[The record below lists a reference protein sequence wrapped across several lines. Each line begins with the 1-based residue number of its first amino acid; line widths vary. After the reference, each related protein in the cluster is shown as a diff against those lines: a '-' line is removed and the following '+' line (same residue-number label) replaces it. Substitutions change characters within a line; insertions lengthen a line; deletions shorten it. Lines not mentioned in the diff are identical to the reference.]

1 MTDSK
6 YIDVIYS
13 IDKKPFSSYPKK
25 LIKYLKTT
33 YNLDL
38 NSKILELG
46 CGRGEFINEF
56 TELGMRGFGIDLS
69 DYAKKFCKN
78 A

>member
-46 CGRGEFINEF
+46 CGRGRR
-56 TELGMRGFGIDLS
+56 LPPCRCPGIGP
-69 DYAKKFCKN
+69 
-78 A
+78 